1 MKMTGRSL
9 YVTPALSFAVMVMYR
24 TVLIKQKK
32 AFSCCI
38 ICNNW
43 RANHCKICNSSV
55 IKKPEMKKA
64 INLSV
69 FPTG

>member
-1 MKMTGRSL
+1 MTGRSL

-43 RANHCKICNSSV
+43 YANRCKICNGSV
-55 IKKPEMKKA
+55 WAIMPERKKA
-64 INLSV
+64 INQSV

>member
-1 MKMTGRSL
+1 MTGRSL

-55 IKKPEMKKA
+55 TQTSHMNDVNRTLKT
-64 INLSV
+64 L
-69 FPTG
+69 